1 MRPFNL
7 SSLLPPSVI
16 ARLAEICA
24 SSNAGQCSALLPGV
38 EDCGFETSLDVCVLM
53 VE

>member
-1 MRPFNL
+1 MRTFNL

-16 ARLAEICA
+16 ARVVEICA

-38 EDCGFETSLDVCVLM
+38 EDCEFETSLDVCVR
-53 VE
+53 VAE